1 MNDVLNRIID
11 ELHKQ
16 KKKTTELC
24 KAAGIANSTFSTW
37 KKENREP
44 QLKYI
49 PSIAKFLGVSIDYLL
64 TGKNDNVG
72 YYFDPE
78 VAEMAQEMAT
88 RPELKVLFSAS
99 RKVSKESLEAIN
111 NMIEQMRKDYD

>member
-1 MNDVLNRIID
+1 MNDVLKRIID
-11 ELHKQ
+11 ELQ
-16 KKKTTELC
+16 VQ
-24 KAAGIANSTFSTW
+24 STFSTW

-64 TGKNDNVG
+64 TGEETES

-78 VAEMAQEMAT
+78 VFEMAQEMAT
-88 RPELKVLFSAS
+88 RPELKVLFKAS
-99 RKVSKESLEAIN
+99 RNVSKESIEAIN
-111 NMIEQMRKDYD
+111 NMIQQMTKD

>member
-1 MNDVLNRIID
+1 MNDVLKRIID
-11 ELHKQ
+11 ELQVQ

-64 TGKNDNVG
+64 TGEEAES

-78 VAEMAQEMAT
+78 VSAMAQEMAT
-88 RPELKVLFSAS
+88 RPELKVLFKAS
-99 RKVSKESLEAIN
+99 RNVSKESIEAIN
-111 NMIEQMRKDYD
+111 NMIQQMTKD

>member
-1 MNDVLNRIID
+1 MNEVLKRVID
-11 ELHKQ
+11 ELQAQ

-24 KAAGIANSTFSTW
+24 KATGIANSTFSTW

-64 TGKNDNVG
+64 TGEEAES

-78 VAEMAQEMAT
+78 VSEMAQEMAT
-88 RPELKVLFSAS
+88 RPELKVLFKAS
-99 RKVSKESLEAIN
+99 RNVSKESIEAIN
-111 NMIEQMRKDYD
+111 NMIQQMTKD

>member
-1 MNDVLNRIID
+1 MNDVLNRIIE
-11 ELHKQ
+11 ELHTQ
-16 KKKTTELC
+16 KKKTAELC

-49 PSIAKFLGVSIDYLL
+49 PNIAKFLGVSIDYLL
-64 TGKNDNVG
+64 TGEKSED

-88 RPELKVLFSAS
+88 RPELKVLFKAS
-99 RKVSKESLEAIN
+99 RNVSKESIEAIN
-111 NMIEQMRKDYD
+111 NMIEQMKKE